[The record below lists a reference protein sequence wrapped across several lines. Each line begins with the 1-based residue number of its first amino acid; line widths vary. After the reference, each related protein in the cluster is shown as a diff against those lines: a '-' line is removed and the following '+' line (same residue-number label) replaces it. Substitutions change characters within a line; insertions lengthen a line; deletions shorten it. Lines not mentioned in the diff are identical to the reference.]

1 MTVTIGDPMA
11 RVDAA
16 AKVSGEAEYGVDH
29 LEVGMLEAV
38 LLRSPVPAGRIERL
52 DTTAASRMP
61 GVRAVLSAADAPD
74 THAGWVLQDQTLFA
88 IGEVRYEGEPV
99 AVVVADDRRTAEAAR
114 DLIELEITPL
124 PALDLIAT
132 RRPDARLIH
141 PQWREYVPTFGVDH
155 PRGGNVAAEMR
166 AEPEGVDEAFAAA
179 AHVVEDTFE
188 VGRQY
193 QAYLE
198 PKAAVARF
206 VDGRYLIHSANQF
219 PFNVRE
225 RVAQLLGVR
234 LTDVRVMGKT
244 IGGGFG
250 GKLDAALEPIA
261 ALAAKA
267 TGRPVRLRNS
277 RAEDMLTATCR
288 ENATLTVRT
297 ALDADGTMI
306 ARDFVC
312 EMDNGAYSGEMPWL
326 ASLPLSIVGSVYR
339 VHGPIRA
346 VCRLWYTNTTPTGA
360 FRGVGG
366 AYLYLGME
374 RHMDHIA
381 ATLGVDRRDY
391 RLRHLFADG
400 DTSRTGQTFAQA
412 GILREAFDRL
422 EEHAPWQQV
431 LGDLQPNQGVG
442 IAAAVWMTNP
452 LPGEVTVKVNEDGT
466 VSMLTAAND
475 NGSGA
480 VSMGLTQIVA
490 DALGLSPQDIR
501 TGLPD
506 TDVSGYDGG
515 SQGGRTTAIAGT
527 SALAAAVKAREQL
540 FQVAAG
546 MLEADP
552 ADLELA
558 DGQVRVVGSPDSAVP
573 LAAVAATATFTR
585 GPIVTSASFASAP
598 IPFDPG
604 CASGA
609 LFTTMS
615 TPTYHVHLAVVEV
628 DPVTGRV
635 AVVRYIVVQEVGRV
649 INPVG
654 IRGQIQGGV
663 TQGIGYTLYESL
675 RIGADCRFVERSLE
689 SYRLPLALDIPDV
702 EYILLE
708 HPDEANVHGAKGVA
722 EAPLVLSA
730 AAIANAI
737 SQAVGADFS
746 ALPITPEDVL
756 AALDGRAAS

>member
-1 MTVTIGDPMA
+1 MSVTIGDPMA

-16 AKVSGEAEYGVDH
+16 AKVSGEAQYGVDH
-29 LEVGMLEAV
+29 LEAGMAEAV
-38 LLRSPVPAGRIERL
+38 LLRSPVPAGRIVRL
-52 DTTAASRMP
+52 DTTAARELP
-61 GVRAVLSAADAPD
+61 GVHAVLTAADAPD

-88 IGEVRYEGEPV
+88 RDEVRYEGEPV
-99 AVVVADDRRTAEAAR
+99 AVVVADSRRIAEAAR
-114 DLIELEITPL
+114 DLVELAIEPLEP
-124 PALDLIAT
+124 LDLAGAQLAE
-132 RRPDARLIH
+132 ARLIH
-141 PQWREYVPTFGVDH
+141 PEWPSYVPTFGVDH
-155 PRGGNVAAEMR
+155 PRGGNIAAEMR
-166 AEPEGVDEAFAAA
+166 AEPEGVEEAFAAA
-179 AHVVEDTFE
+179 AQVVEDTFE

-198 PKAAVARF
+198 PKAAVARYQG
-206 VDGRYLIHSANQF
+206 GRYVIHSANQY
-219 PFNVRE
+219 PFNIRE

-234 LTDVRVMGKT
+234 LTDVRVIGKT

-250 GKLDAALEPIA
+250 GKLDASLEPIA
-261 ALAAKA
+261 AFAAKA
-267 TGRPVRLRNS
+267 TGRPVKLRNS
-277 RAEDMLTATCR
+277 REEDLLTATCR
-288 ENATLTVRT
+288 ENATMTVRT
-297 ALDADGTMI
+297 ALDSDGRMI

-326 ASLPLSIVGSVYR
+326 ASLPLSIVGSVYK

-346 VCRLWYTNTTPTGA
+346 ICRLWYTNTAPTGA

-366 AYLYLGME
+366 AYLYMAME
-374 RHMDHIA
+374 RHIDHIA
-381 ATLGVDRRDY
+381 GVLGTDRRDY
-391 RLRHLFADG
+391 RIQNLFADG
-400 DTSRTGQTFAQA
+400 DASRTGQVFDQA
-412 GILREAFDRL
+412 GILHEAFDRL
-422 EEHAPWQQV
+422 EHYAPWQEV
-431 LGDLQPNQGVG
+431 LDGLGPNQGVG

-452 LPGEVTVKVNEDGT
+452 LPGEVTVKLNEDGT

-490 DALGLSPQDIR
+490 DALGVAPQDVR

-527 SALAAAVKAREQL
+527 SALAAATKAREQAL
-540 FQVAAG
+540 QVAAG
-546 MLEADP
+546 LLEADP
-552 ADLELA
+552 ADLEIV
-558 DGQVRVVGSPDSAVP
+558 DGRVRVTGSPHSSVP
-573 LAAVAATATFTR
+573 LATVAATATFTQ
-585 GPIVTSASFASAP
+585 GPIVASASFASAP

-628 DPVTGRV
+628 DPTTGRV
-635 AVVRYIVVQEVGRV
+635 RVVRYIVVQEVGRV

-663 TQGIGYTLYESL
+663 AQGIGYTLYESL
-675 RIGADCRFVERSLE
+675 RIGSDCRFVERSLE
-689 SYRLPLALDIPDV
+689 SYRLPLAVDIPEV
-702 EYILLE
+702 EFLLME
-708 HPDEANVHGAKGVA
+708 HPDPSNVHGAKGVA

-730 AAIANAI
+730 AAIAGGVAQALGTGI
-737 SQAVGADFS
+737 SRI
-746 ALPITPEDVL
+746 PITPEDVL
-756 AALDGRAAS
+756 AALDDGPGR